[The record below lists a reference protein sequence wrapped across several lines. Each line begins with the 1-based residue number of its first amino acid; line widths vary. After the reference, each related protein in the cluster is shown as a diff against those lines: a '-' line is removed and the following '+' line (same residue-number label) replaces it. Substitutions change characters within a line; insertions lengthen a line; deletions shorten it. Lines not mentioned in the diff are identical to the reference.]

1 MKIWPIPFLL
11 GVLAI
16 IAGNLSFILSVN
28 EGFVENCFP
37 YFEGCASI
45 SKTGRQGLSFII
57 FKLMI
62 LPVMTLLSIYW
73 FLSYNL
79 IKKTIEVNKLALKIM
94 MTSGVIG
101 SIFGI
106 IYASFLGSEGN
117 IYQLLRRFGIYF
129 FFLGTYLSQVL
140 EVHLLFRS
148 KKNLNSVY
156 LKIMKFLSYVIGLVI
171 ALSIPIYGL
180 IEEDDWLENVLEWNI
195 TLLIFIY
202 FILVSLFWREK
213 DYLFILKSNYL
224 DKGNP

>member
-1 MKIWPIPFLL
+1 MKIWPIPFVL

-16 IAGNLSFILSVN
+16 IAGNVSFILSVN
-28 EGFVENCFP
+28 EGFVETCFP
-37 YFEGCASI
+37 YFEGCTSI
-45 SKTGRQGLSFII
+45 SKTGRQGLSFIV
-57 FKLMI
+57 FKLII

-73 FLSYNL
+73 LLSYNI
-79 IKKTIEVNKLALKIM
+79 IKSMIEVHKLTLKIM
-94 MTSGVIG
+94 ITSGVIG

-129 FFLGTYLSQVL
+129 FFLGTYLGQVL
-140 EVHLLFRS
+140 EVYLLFRS
-148 KKNLNSVY
+148 KKNHNSIY
-156 LKIMKFLSYVIGLVI
+156 LKIMKFLSYLIGLVI
-171 ALSIPIYGL
+171 VFSIPIYGL

-202 FILVSLFWREK
+202 FILVSLFWKEK
-213 DYLFILKSNYL
+213 NYLFILKSNYL

>member
-1 MKIWPIPFLL
+1 MKIWPIPFVL

-16 IAGNLSFILSVN
+16 IAGNVSFILSVN
-28 EGFVENCFP
+28 EGFVETCFP
-37 YFEGCASI
+37 YFEGCTSI
-45 SKTGRQGLSFII
+45 SKTGRQGLSFIV
-57 FKLMI
+57 FKLII

-73 FLSYNL
+73 LLSYNL
-79 IKKTIEVNKLALKIM
+79 IKNSIEVHKLTLKIM
-94 MTSGVIG
+94 ITSGVIG

-140 EVHLLFRS
+140 EVYLLFRS
-148 KKNLNSVY
+148 KKNHNSIY
-156 LKIMKFLSYVIGLVI
+156 LKIMKFLSYLIGLVNVF
-171 ALSIPIYGL
+171 SIPIYGL

-202 FILVSLFWREK
+202 FILVSLFWKEK
-213 DYLFILKSNYL
+213 NYLFIFKSNYL

>member
-37 YFEGCASI
+37 YFEGCTSI